1 MNNTENNQPETQS
14 AQQKPLESVDSKS
27 PSWESELDVY
37 PLRPPEEDPRWAM
50 WVFWIWVVFCTAMI
64 VFLAVITILGWFFD

>member
-1 MNNTENNQPETQS
+1 MSNTENNPPETQS
-14 AQQKPLESVDSKS
+14 AQPQPLEPIDSKG

-64 VFLAVITILGWFFD
+64 VFLAVITVAGWFFD